1 MKPTAVLA
9 LSWIL
14 LMPDVVA
21 RAQEFQNL
29 DFEQAMT
36 ELPGYPGD
44 DRYRY
49 AANVLP
55 HWLVDTFE
63 SAGSGINR
71 VAYNTYGHIGYEPLI
86 HVFGGDGVS
95 TDDPPSPN
103 QYRAVAG
110 NYSAALDPRNG
121 WTSLQQTGLI
131 PAGSRSLR
139 FSGYI
144 VELPFFESHGHISYG
159 DVDVSLN
166 SLSLPIHDLG
176 PVVGATYRQGGERQV
191 FQYGVNIPP
200 GLAGT
205 TATLRF
211 YAEGMEAAPFLVLD
225 DIQFS
230 PVTIPEPA
238 TLALASIGTF
248 ALTAI
253 GRRSKAPRA

>member
-14 LMPDVVA
+14 LMPDAVA

-29 DFEQAMT
+29 DFEQAMP

-55 HWLVDTFE
+55 HWLVDAFP
-63 SAGSGINR
+63 GSNG
-71 VAYNTYGHIGYEPLI
+71 AYPVVYNSGGHIGDFPPLV

-95 TDDPPSPN
+95 TDSPTLIN
-103 QYRAVAG
+103 HYRAVAG
-110 NYSAALDPRNG
+110 NYSAALDPRST

-131 PAGSRSLR
+131 PEGARSLR
-139 FSGYI
+139 FFGTI
-144 VELPFFESHGHISYG
+144 VEWPPSDWAYG

-166 SLSLPIHDLG
+166 SVSLPIHELG
-176 PVVGATYRQGGERQV
+176 PVVGATYRQTTDQQV

-211 YAEGMEAAPFLVLD
+211 YAEGGSGLSPFLVLD

-230 PVTIPEPA
+230 PVAIPEPA
-238 TLALASIGTF
+238 TLSLAAISGVALITV
-248 ALTAI
+248 
-253 GRRSKAPRA
+253 RRRVKAPRA